1 MTRADAAI
9 KIDLMP
15 GPVIDSG
22 GIVIQRGGSERIP
35 DLQPLWESLH
45 EHHAAVATH
54 LTAIGPV
61 RAPGQSWEV
70 RRALYE
76 EWLAEP
82 DAFVLVAQDGS
93 RPVAY
98 ALVHMR
104 GTEETWVTGDRVAE
118 LETLTV
124 LPEYRSHGLG
134 RALIDAVH
142 GELRRLGVTQWAVG
156 VIATNDDALRFYERL
171 DLHPFVVIYLGTV
184 PADTEAP

>member
-1 MTRADAAI
+1 MTAAGAAI
-9 KIDLMP
+9 KIGLVS

-22 GIVIQRGGSERIP
+22 GIVIRRGGAERIS

-45 EHHAAVATH
+45 EHHAAVAPH
-54 LTAIGPV
+54 LQAIGPV
-61 RAPGQSWEV
+61 RASQQSWEV

-82 DAFVLVAQDGS
+82 GAFVLVAEDDS

-98 ALVHMR
+98 ALVHM
-104 GTEETWVTGDRVAE
+104 GGPEETWTTGDRVAE

-134 RALIDAVH
+134 MRLMEAVH
-142 GELRRLGVTQWAVG
+142 AELRRRG
-156 VIATNDDALRFYERL
+156 
-171 DLHPFVVIYLGTV
+171 
-184 PADTEAP
+184 